1 MKNDDVQ
8 RLGIVGQGALGQA
21 LVRVFVESGL
31 DVRAWARS
39 SAGLERAQALGVPA
53 GTALQELA
61 DRDVLLVCVSDGA
74 IADVAKRCAAA
85 GLAPRV
91 ALHTS
96 GATPPGALFPL
107 ATVGSAVGFW
117 HPLAP
122 LAPLGRFEPGTPIGI
137 GGDTR
142 ARLVGERLAAVA
154 HGRVVRLKDGAQ
166 ARYHAAAALA
176 AGGTVA
182 LFEVARALLADA
194 LLDPAGATEVVRAL
208 VGGAAQNLERLPPEG
223 ALTGPF
229 ARGDVGT
236 LEAHLEALGAG
247 DDAALRARK
256 VLAALAP
263 VLVDL
268 AAARAHDPA
277 DLRARCA
284 SVLAEL
290 ERRSG
295 A

>member
-39 SAGLERAQALGVPA
+39 SADLAHAQALGVRA
-53 GTALQELA
+53 GCALEELA

-74 IADVAKRCAAA
+74 IEDVAKRCAAA
-85 GLAPRV
+85 GLAPSS

-96 GATPPGALFPL
+96 GATPPQALGAL
-107 ATVGSAVGFW
+107 ASAGTALGFW
-117 HPLAP
+117 HPLTP
-122 LAPLGRFEPGTPIGI
+122 LAALGRFAPNTPIGV
-137 GGDTR
+137 GGDAR
-142 ARLVGERLAAVA
+142 ARLVGERLAALA

-182 LFEVARALLADA
+182 LFEVARALFEDA
-194 LLDPAGATEVVRAL
+194 LLEPSGAMEVVRAL
-208 VGGAAQNLERLPPEG
+208 VGGAAQNLERLPPDE

-229 ARGDVGT
+229 ARGDLGT

-247 DDAALRARK
+247 DAAAERARK

-277 DLRARCA
+277 RVRARFERI
-284 SVLAEL
+284 LAEL

-295 A
+295 T